1 MVMSA
6 TRCPKPGHLVAALWI
21 EVCCSTLTFPTHLD
35 PMVQLVKID
44 MAREHEKS
52 SRNQVLPSPGRTG
65 EPGTGNDA
73 RTFGPDVIT
82 ALRLLGEVINE
93 GSKLRPPD
101 RKESLTMH
109 GGGLDL
115 IGCAHDSV

>member
-1 MVMSA
+1 
-6 TRCPKPGHLVAALWI
+6 
-21 EVCCSTLTFPTHLD
+21 
-35 PMVQLVKID
+35 

-52 SRNQVLPSPGRTG
+52 SRNQVLPLPGRTG

-93 GSKLRPPD
+93 GRTSGR
-101 RKESLTMH
+101 LTVRRASRCKAEDWIWSAVLMTQYEA
-109 GGGLDL
+109 L
-115 IGCAHDSV
+115 